1 MKIFISI
8 IFLTV
13 AISLFSQNTKI
24 DSLQQKLA
32 QAQGKERISM
42 LNELAIAYWNVDL
55 DKSIRTGKEA
65 LRLAELLKF
74 TKVKARSYNIIGV
87 AYSRQNNSDMANQY
101 YDKCIS
107 TANSFGTKE
116 DIYKALSNKITL
128 YINGYKNNT
137 TDLIRVFKQFQ
148 NMTIE
153 KNNFSDF
160 QRTVYT
166 LIYILHSKNSDKL
179 ITEYLIDQKN
189 KNKNNTEIQSVLFA
203 GEALYYSLNMDYF
216 KAIEK
221 YETALNITKDLSN
234 KTIYLDRIGV
244 IYFEVRKYKESVQ
257 FLEAALKN
265 MNEIKIESSSI
276 SAAKYIVPADLGAS
290 YLNLKDYKSAITYLQ
305 YALNSPELIP
315 INKAVVYNNLGLAYL
330 SIDSL
335 EKADFYLKKAIPIFD
350 NLKVRNEKLAALNC
364 KAELFRRRKQWN
376 QLSTVINEISKLSK
390 DVKDYY
396 IVYDSYKLLSG
407 YYEKSGKYKESNE
420 YLKKW
425 ITTNDSINSR
435 EVVTKMK
442 EFEFKYETKKK
453 EQLIALQLNTIKDK
467 NLLLALS
474 IIAGSL
480 IFAAL
485 LVIFILYRI
494 RNKAYKQLV
503 YQSLQNTSNAQLLK
517 IEEPTDEVDVTEIK
531 SINSVLDESLKS
543 HIEVSLNK
551 QIDSKIYLEP
561 NIILKTLAEKCDTN
575 RSYLSQFI
583 NERYNMNFNT
593 FINTL
598 RINEAKQIL
607 SDKDNNIPLKE
618 LYLRLGFNTYSVFNE
633 AFKKHVGVT
642 PAFYLKTV
650 KDLFDVS
657 NPNKIQ

>member
-1 MKIFISI
+1 
-8 IFLTV
+8 
-13 AISLFSQNTKI
+13 
-24 DSLQQKLA
+24 
-32 QAQGKERISM
+32 
-42 LNELAIAYWNVDL
+42 
-55 DKSIRTGKEA
+55 
-65 LRLAELLKF
+65 
-74 TKVKARSYNIIGV
+74 
-87 AYSRQNNSDMANQY
+87 
-101 YDKCIS
+101 
-107 TANSFGTKE
+107 
-116 DIYKALSNKITL
+116 
-128 YINGYKNNT
+128 
-137 TDLIRVFKQFQ
+137 
-148 NMTIE
+148 
-153 KNNFSDF
+153 
-160 QRTVYT
+160 
-166 LIYILHSKNSDKL
+166 
-179 ITEYLIDQKN
+179 
-189 KNKNNTEIQSVLFA
+189 
-203 GEALYYSLNMDYF
+203 
-216 KAIEK
+216 
-221 YETALNITKDLSN
+221 
-234 KTIYLDRIGV
+234 
-244 IYFEVRKYKESVQ
+244 
-257 FLEAALKN
+257 
-265 MNEIKIESSSI
+265 
-276 SAAKYIVPADLGAS
+276 
-290 YLNLKDYKSAITYLQ
+290 
-305 YALNSPELIP
+305 
-315 INKAVVYNNLGLAYL
+315 
-330 SIDSL
+330 
-335 EKADFYLKKAIPIFD
+335 
-350 NLKVRNEKLAALNC
+350 
-364 KAELFRRRKQWN
+364 
-376 QLSTVINEISKLSK
+376 
-390 DVKDYY
+390 
-396 IVYDSYKLLSG
+396 
-407 YYEKSGKYKESNE
+407 
-420 YLKKW
+420 
-425 ITTNDSINSR
+425 
-435 EVVTKMK
+435 MK